1 MNVDV
6 LQVVMVIMVV
16 HIIMIMVLFTTTK
29 SSKNNDLVNLGKRKK
44 NMANKKNRQ
53 LKKQVLLELAASV
66 DDVGKLEE
74 LDLLAFPAPRDRL
87 DFRYC
92 EHHEQ
97 HHHPLDIRVS

>member
-1 MNVDV
+1 MIV
-6 LQVVMVIMVV
+6 Q
-16 HIIMIMVLFTTTK
+16 IILIMVLFTTTK

-44 NMANKKNRQ
+44 TLANKKNRQ

-74 LDLLAFPAPRDRL
+74 LDLQAFPASRDRL
-87 DFRYC
+87 DFRYG

-97 HHHPLDIRVS
+97 HHHPLDIWAS